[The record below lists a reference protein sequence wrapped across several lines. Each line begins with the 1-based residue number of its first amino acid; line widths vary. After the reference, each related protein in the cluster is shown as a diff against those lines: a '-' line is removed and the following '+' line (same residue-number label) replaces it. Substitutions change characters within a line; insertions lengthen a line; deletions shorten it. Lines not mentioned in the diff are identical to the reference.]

1 MKNTLNFAFSA
12 SLSVFFIFSLTYLND
27 IALAGSFLICKLLL
41 KYLQ

>member
-27 IALAGSFLICKLLL
+27 IAQMRQLFFVF
-41 KYLQ
+41 